1 MVILGYPLVTTNFHE
16 MRGRYIM
23 SRAHTFSARIALTG
37 ILLATVIAIIPFP
50 SNASIAR
57 ATNGVWWV
65 ATSGTAANPATNGSS
80 CANPSFVGTTD
91 AAIQSAI
98 DAATAGDEV
107 RICSG
112 TFNISTTVNVDKALT
127 VTGGGNI
134 LPILDGGKAHRI
146 MKVGSGAPQ
155 TNTITGLHFRNGYV
169 NEDNGG
175 ASIRQD
181 GYATLTV
188 TKSLFSDNVVTG
200 AHGAGISLVADANL
214 GLPGSFHISRSTFVN
229 NKAVDG
235 AGATVVGLQNNTSTI
250 SNSTFVRNSASR
262 GGGGANGSFAS
273 LQISNSTFIDN
284 SAGEGGGAF
293 WSAASKGLLVA
304 HTGAVATSG
313 QLCETGGNTP
323 IDSVS
328 TDASCIDES
337 GGDTVT
343 TLSALNLGLFAP
355 WGGGSYGYAIT
366 SGSTA
371 IGAVAGANCPA
382 TDTRGVDRSGQT
394 CDAGSFEFE
403 AGAPSLSASSAVT
416 LLKGRSINPAIT
428 FTTSGLTSPIEFR
441 VASEVSDPLPPGTNF
456 STSTGEI
463 SGTPTENSSARSI
476 IITATDSLGAVAN
489 QVIAV
494 ENCVLTQSNGSYLL
508 TNANDLD
515 LFRIG
520 SCGFNSSYKMTA
532 DITVTG
538 TWEPLVSRAAPFT
551 GTLDGDSHLLSGIT
565 VSNAGETGF
574 IPLLKNA
581 TVKNL
586 ALSLLVEG
594 GSFSAGLAR
603 EAVNSTISNVH
614 ITGTVGRYNN
624 MDSGGCQGGIA
635 GETYGTTITRSSFEG
650 TVDGVGGSW
659 QGGIAGCPYADTVI
673 SKSWFKGTIKG
684 AYNVG
689 GIAGYLE
696 NSDIVDSYATGTI
709 VATANEIGG
718 LVGWQGGDVNTDSDN
733 IAITRSY
740 SSMELS
746 GVQFIGGIIGSGT
759 STAMADSFWDASK
772 SGASGLTPFGA
783 ITDSNQTQPDL
794 SGLTQTQM
802 KTRATFT
809 AASWSIVD
817 GWTNPASTSDV
828 WGICDGNTMPFLLV
842 EYTTDACLPYATP
855 VPPTSPVTTPTPPS
869 ETPTQ
874 PSTEPTPSPTKIVE
888 RPQKTVTIPEPAV
901 YQGGVVVMIGT
912 KKAVSSVGWN
922 GNSKIAG
929 SVGKVKMNLTFA
941 KGATNSSNRG
951 AITAGSR
958 FSIVLSGLR
967 AGSAATT
974 GLSTK
979 VTSLSKATATT
990 KGAVRAT
997 VVIPKNA
1004 KVGAQKLR
1012 ISFVNKDGKTV
1023 TLWFGISI
1031 RK

>member
-1 MVILGYPLVTTNFHE
+1 MARIPTIT
-16 MRGRYIM
+16 
-23 SRAHTFSARIALTG
+23 ARIALAVTV
-37 ILLATVIAIIPFP
+37 LAVFVMVTPLATNV
-50 SNASIAR
+50 SVAR
-57 ATNGVWWV
+57 AANGVWWV

-91 AAIQSAI
+91 VAIQSAI

-107 RICSG
+107 RICRG

-127 VTGGGNI
+127 LTGVGNI

-181 GYATLTV
+181 GYVTLTV

-214 GLPGSFHISRSTFVN
+214 GLPGSFHISGSTFVN

-235 AGATVVGLQNNTSTI
+235 AGATVVGLQNNTSTV

-262 GGGGANGSFAS
+262 GGGGVNGSFAS

-304 HTGAVATSG
+304 NTGAVATSG
-313 QLCETGGNTP
+313 HLCETTGNTP

-328 TDASCIDES
+328 TDASCIDET

-343 TLSALNLGLFAP
+343 TLSALKLGLFAP
-355 WGGGSYGYAIT
+355 WGGGAYGYSIT

-382 TDTRGVDRSGQT
+382 TDTRGVNRTGQT

-403 AGAPSLSASSAVT
+403 VGAPSLSASSAVT

-441 VASEVSDPLPPGTNF
+441 VASEVSNALPPGTNF

-463 SGTPTENSSARSI
+463 SGTPTENSSAKSI

-489 QVIAV
+489 EVVAV

-508 TNANDLD
+508 NNANDLD

-520 SCGFNSSYKMTA
+520 SCGFSSSYKMTA
-532 DITVTG
+532 NVTITDPWESLVT
-538 TWEPLVSRAAPFT
+538 RATPFT
-551 GTLDGDSHLLSGIT
+551 GIFDGDGHSISGISI
-565 VSNAGETGF
+565 SNAGETGF
-574 IPLLKNA
+574 IPALKNA

-594 GSFSAGLAR
+594 GYSSAGLVR
-603 EAVNSTISNVH
+603 EVVDSTISNVH

-624 MDSGGCQGGIA
+624 QASGGCQGGIA

-696 NSDIVDSYATGTI
+696 NSDIVDSYAAGTI

-718 LVGWQGGDVNTDSDN
+718 LVGWQGGDVSTDLDN

-740 SSMELS
+740 SSMDLS
-746 GVQFIGGIIGSGT
+746 GAQFIGGIIGSGT
-759 STAMADSFWDASK
+759 STAIADSFWDASR

-783 ITDSNQTQPDL
+783 ITDANQTQPDL
-794 SGLTQTQM
+794 AGLTQTQM

-809 AASWSIVD
+809 AASWSIVN

-828 WGICDGNTMPFLLV
+828 WGICDGNTTPFLLV

-855 VPPTSPVTTPTPPS
+855 VPPTTPVATPTPSS
-869 ETPTQ
+869 ETPTP
-874 PSTEPTPSPTKIVE
+874 PSTEPTPSPTKTVE
-888 RPQKTVTIPEPAV
+888 RPRRTVTIPEPVV

-912 KKAVSSVGWN
+912 KKVVSSIEWN
-922 GNSKIAG
+922 GNSKING
-929 SVGKVKMNLTFA
+929 SIGKVKMNLTFA
-941 KGATNSSNRG
+941 KGATTSSNRG
-951 AITAGSR
+951 AITAGSK
-958 FSIVLSGLR
+958 FSIILTGLK
-967 AGSAATT
+967 AGSLASA
-974 GLSTK
+974 GVSTK
-979 VTSLSKATATT
+979 VASLSKATATT
-990 KGAVRAT
+990 KGTVRAT

-1004 KVGAQKLR
+1004 KIGAQKLR
-1012 ISFVNKDGKTV
+1012 IAFMNKDGKTV
-1023 TLWFGISI
+1023 NLWFGISI